1 MGPSHR
7 VFLGGKI
14 VGAGD
19 CNATPAVSVRF
30 LVTVSSASDYWTML
44 PLTHT
49 ASTNSVQRL
58 GETKKKPLF
67 AKSIELA
74 SLAI

>member
-49 ASTNSVQRL
+49 APIRFNDSAKR
-58 GETKKKPLF
+58 KKPLF